1 LKKRSVAMKVKVRYG
16 DDIRR
21 LNFTPEEFHFSQ
33 LRQSLSLLFEFNGLS
48 LDDFVL
54 KYVDDEDDYITI
66 SSEVEL
72 QEAVRVSAKEDL
84 LRLVLFRDS
93 SSPYL
98 ASSPSTRT
106 LSSKPALQSNDS
118 SDPSSTSVT
127 STSASVPEDAK
138 NEEEEEDSRNLGG
151 WDAQRVSEALR
162 SAKAEIRKMKMQR
175 SSSSPTAQELQNY
188 KKSKKQLKNVI
199 QKLTLR
205 VVELHQKHQ
214 EKLRMEEIMKM
225 EQEEREKEKQRM
237 EKEKEQQRIEKENV
251 DKYKMAEKR
260 IEKERIEKERLEQ
273 EKLAEKERIEKERA
287 EKEMIEKEKARLER
301 ERMEREACQ
310 KLEEKRIR
318 EQNEQLERTRLTEME
333 EQEWKRRMEESQK
346 VEQQVLQQQKKME
359 EELARKR
366 QENNNG
372 HVYLEPQRQLEDMGF
387 RNKAVNIRLLT
398 KHKGDLLETVRELLE
413 DM

>member
-33 LRQSLSLLFEFNGLS
+33 LTQSLSKLFESGLS
-48 LDDFVL
+48 LDNFVL

-72 QEAVRVSAKEDL
+72 QEAVRVAAKEDL
-84 LRLVLFRDS
+84 LRLVLFREP
-93 SSPYL
+93 SSPYVG
-98 ASSPSTRT
+98 SPSTRT
-106 LSSKPALQSNDS
+106 LSFNSALHSNDS
-118 SDPSSTSVT
+118 SDPI

-138 NEEEEEDSRNLGG
+138 NEEDEEDSMDLGG
-151 WDAQRVSEALR
+151 WDAHRVSEALQ
-162 SAKAEIRKMKMQR
+162 SARAEIRKMKLQR
-175 SSSSPTAQELQNY
+175 SPTSPTAQELQNY

-199 QKLTLR
+199 KKLTLR

-214 EKLRMEEIMKM
+214 EKLRMEESTKM
-225 EQEEREKEKQRM
+225 EQEEREKEKQRL

-251 DKYKMAEKR
+251 EKYKME
-260 IEKERIEKERLEQ
+260 ERIEKERLEQ
-273 EKLAEKERIEKERA
+273 EKLAEKEKIEKERIEKERA
-287 EKEMIEKEKARLER
+287 EKEKAILER

-318 EQNEQLERTRLTEME
+318 EQNEQLERMRITEME
-333 EQEWKRRMEESQK
+333 EQEWQRRMEESQK
-346 VEQQVLQQQKKME
+346 EEQQVLQQQKKME

-372 HVYLEPQRQLEDMGF
+372 HAYLEPQKQLEDMGF

-398 KHKGDLLETVRELLE
+398 KYKGDLLETVRELLE
-413 DM
+413 DL